1 MRIGNIT
8 YNHKKTKMDKTIK
21 KKKLDMWHHIMKVFT
36 NLLVLKHSLAYKT
49 NETFFF
55 PCSRESLVWW
65 EFDKSCDIVFY
76 SHYFGGVVFF
86 FIIFGWC
93 HIFLI
98 FGRHFIFLIIFGR
111 GHIFLS
117 QNLDYVICSLMLG
130 GCLIFLFGDVIFPL
144 IIFGGRHA
152 FLS

>member
-1 MRIGNIT
+1 MAP
-8 YNHKKTKMDKTIK
+8 YHESLHKFVGFKTFPGIQDQ
-21 KKKLDMWHHIMKVFT
+21 W
-36 NLLVLKHSLAYKT
+36 N
-49 NETFFF
+49 FFF

-144 IIFGGRHA
+144 IIFGGRHISLISFGGCHA
-152 FLS
+152 SLS